1 MQSYLSQALV
11 AARTADIHREAEVAQ
26 LIHDAKQARR
36 RAGRPARVRR
46 LRIAKPARRAER
58 AELPAA

>member
-11 AARTADIHREAEVAQ
+11 AAHTADIRQEAGVARLIRE
-26 LIHDAKQARR
+26 AKQARR

-46 LRIAKPARRAER
+46 PRAAAPARGARGAG
-58 AELPAA
+58 LPAA

>member
-11 AARTADIHREAEVAQ
+11 AARTADIGQETEVAR
-26 LIHDAKQARR
+26 LIRDAKQARR

-46 LRIAKPARRAER
+46 RRTAMPARRPER
-58 AELPAA
+58 AGLPAA